1 MTMSRGF
8 QCFPSTAT
16 HHHRIAVLSTELER
30 LEQRFALAEQAN
42 PADLD
47 LYQKLA
53 NTWRRLLTTIGLQ
66 RRAKTASVPTLAEYL
81 RGPHREAAE

>member
-1 MTMSRGF
+1 M
-8 QCFPSTAT
+8 PNSTPVVAGGDP
-16 HHHRIAVLSTELER
+16 RIGRSPAVASTELER

-47 LYQKLA
+47 LYQNLA
-53 NTWRRLLTTIGLQ
+53 NTLRRLLTTIGLQ
-66 RRAKTASVPTLAEYL
+66 RRAKTVSVPTLAEYL